1 MNHTGREFR
10 FDEISIFCV
19 LQDLWKY
26 IWVIVLAAAAAW
38 LAVTGVLRLLYV
50 PEYTVSATIAV
61 NAKGN
66 NSVYASLPLANEM
79 AGVFA
84 EVFQSDAMK
93 EKIAEDLGESTFED
107 TVQAQVM
114 EETNL
119 ISIQITSRNP
129 RRAYMAVHSALHN
142 YDEVSDYL
150 ISNAT
155 LRVIR
160 QPEAPYEPSNP
171 MKIGRL
177 QGMAVLLGA
186 VGACGLIALVSVMR
200 FTVRTRTGAR
210 RNLDGRILETIPFER
225 KNKTFRGAVQKEKKS
240 LLISSALVSMPFGE
254 SVRKAATK
262 IDQLM
267 KQKHQNVLL
276 VTSVAENEGKSSVAA
291 NLALALAEK
300 GKKVL
305 LIDGDL
311 KKPAQYKI
319 FEKET
324 KGRKFLSDYLQKKA
338 EIKDVLTYEKK
349 EHIFTVF
356 QEKSIRNAGKYLDST
371 AMKALID
378 AGRKKMD
385 YVIID
390 TPPMSVSS
398 DAEMMLELADSAVL
412 VARQDWTDIRA
423 VNEAVDTIQKA
434 KVDFAGFILNAFYR
448 EKLFPNSREH
458 SYYYGYHRTDSGGE
472 V

>member
-1 MNHTGREFR
+1 MNTKREFR
-10 FDEISIFCV
+10 FDEISILCV
-19 LQDLWKY
+19 LQDLLKY
-26 IWVIVLAAAAAW
+26 IWVIVLSAAAAW
-38 LAVTGVLRLLYV
+38 LAVTGVMSFLYV

-66 NSVYASLPLANEM
+66 NSVYKSLPLANEM

-84 EVFQSDAMK
+84 EVFQSDALK

-107 TVQAQVM
+107 TVQAEVM

-119 ISIQITSRNP
+119 ISLQITSRNP
-129 RRAYMAVHSALHN
+129 RRAYMAVHSALHK

-155 LRVIR
+155 LRVIQ
-160 QPEAPYEPSNP
+160 QPEAPYEPSNRIQ
-171 MKIGRL
+171 IGRF

-186 VGACGLIALVSVMR
+186 SGACGLIALVSVMR

-210 RNLDGRILETIPFER
+210 RNLDGRILETIPYER
-225 KNKTFRGAVQKEKKS
+225 KNKTIRGVMQKEKKS

-254 SVRKAATK
+254 SSRKAATK

-267 KQKHQNVLL
+267 KQKEQKVLL

-300 GKKVL
+300 GKNVL

-311 KKPAQYKI
+311 KKPALYKI

-349 EHIFTVF
+349 EQIFAVF
-356 QEKSIRNAGKYLDST
+356 QEKSIRNAGKYLDS
-371 AMKALID
+371 ASMKALIN

-385 YVIID
+385 YVILD

-398 DAEMMLELADSAVL
+398 DVEIMLELTDSAVL
-412 VARQDWTDIRA
+412 VVHQDWTDIRA

-434 KVDFAGFILNAFYR
+434 KVDFTGFVLNAFYR
-448 EKLFPNSREH
+448 EKLFRPVRE
-458 SYYYGYHRTDSGGE
+458 SSYYGYGRTDSNEE